1 MRGLLSTSAA
11 CSAAPGRRRQLL
23 IVPAGV
29 VAPRPAQQ
37 PDTDERVAVQ
47 QRDVPHQPSGAK
59 QGCGCGR
66 AVSSVA
72 S

>member
-11 CSAAPGRRRQLL
+11 CSAAPGPRRQLL

-47 QRDVPHQPSGAK
+47 RRDVPHQPSRREA
-59 QGCGCGR
+59 R
-66 AVSSVA
+66 LRVRPAVSPVA